1 MIICLI
7 SGFLGSGKTT
17 LMIDLGVRLGKRGQ
31 KVAIIVNEVGEV
43 GVDGALLDR
52 YGLNSIELTEG
63 CICCSL
69 SGSLQNTLRIVSKE
83 YHADFIFIEP
93 TGIALPSKINQL
105 IRTSMV
111 EHEGKLG
118 ICVVDA
124 YRAEKIYHDAE
135 LFFRRQI
142 EDVDIVAINKLDL
155 VNEAKV
161 NDIEEL
167 VSRLNPKADVMRIT
181 AKTAEG
187 IEVLEI
193 KLLGMTGVVQ

>member
-17 LMIDLGVRLGKRGQ
+17 LMIDLGKRLGRKGRRT
-31 KVAIIVNEVGEV
+31 AIIVNEVGEV
-43 GVDGALLDR
+43 GVDGALIDA
-52 YGLNSIELTEG
+52 YGLRSVELTEG

-69 SGSLQNTLRIVSKE
+69 SGSLQNTLRTIAKDYKAEV
-83 YHADFIFIEP
+83 IFIEP

-111 EHEGKLG
+111 EYDAKIA

-124 YRAEKIYHDAE
+124 FRAQKIYNEAE

-142 EDVDIVAINKLDL
+142 EDVDIVAVNKLDI
-155 VNEAKV
+155 VDNGKV
-161 NDIEEL
+161 IEIEEL
-167 VSRLNPKADVMRIT
+167 VGRLNPKARLLRMSVR
-181 AKTAEG
+181 KGEG
-187 IEVLEI
+187 VDSLENDI
-193 KLLGMTGVVQ
+193 INLMGGSS